1 MDWEALAE
9 GLAEAGA
16 GIVLNGLGIQV
27 RKPILDLRLAEWQ
40 RVIDSNLTS
49 AFLVGREAARRMI
62 KRGRGGKIIN
72 IGSLTSEAARVFIM
86 PAHRNRGRPPKARS
100 ETFARRRVIAEEAAP
115 PTPRRRNRVN
125 LFDLACERIEDLIV
139 KCELKPG
146 SFLAMQDLQE
156 MTGFGRTP
164 VHQAVSRLAADTLIV
179 VRPRHGLQI
188 APIDL
193 TRERVLLQLRR
204 DIERFVVR
212 LAAERSGPSHRN
224 QIMHLTRALRDQ
236 REKMTIGEF
245 NVFDRR
251 IDRIILNAAGET
263 FLEHTLRPLHTIF
276 RRIGWIYHTQI
287 ASGAASTQPSIATL
301 RCLTRSAVAVS
312 MRQWPPPMR

>member
-1 MDWEALAE
+1 
-9 GLAEAGA
+9 
-16 GIVLNGLGIQV
+16 
-27 RKPILDLRLAEWQ
+27 
-40 RVIDSNLTS
+40 
-49 AFLVGREAARRMI
+49 
-62 KRGRGGKIIN
+62 
-72 IGSLTSEAARVFIM
+72 M
-86 PAHRNRGRPPKARS
+86 PDHRTRGRPPIARS
-100 ETFARRRVIAEEAAP
+100 KHSSRRRLVAPLAALP
-115 PTPRRRNRVN
+115 APRRRNRAN

-146 SFLAMQDLQE
+146 SLLAVQDLQE
-156 MTGFGRTP
+156 MTGYGRTP
-164 VHQAVSRLAADTLIV
+164 VHQAVSRLAADTLII

-193 TRERVLLQLRR
+193 TRERVLLQVRR

-236 REKMTIGEF
+236 RDRMTIGEF

-251 IDRIILNAAGET
+251 IDGVILNAAGET

-287 ASGAASTQPSIATL
+287 AGGACFDPTIDCHLAVLDAIASRQIDAAMTASDA
-301 RCLTRSAVAVS
+301 LTDFVDQMFDAMEREIDPALLDCGLESLA
-312 MRQWPPPMR
+312 RT